1 MTAVRTLISLMCD
14 PSFDVRSY
22 DLGGAY
28 LGTKLERDVYVK
40 LPPEAGKD
48 AGRIIRLMKA
58 AYGLKSSGRDFV
70 KSLSKKILEFKH
82 GNTGFRKTFMDQCI
96 YVFEGAED
104 ATPFDYTSD
113 IRGVGKAETSK
124 SGESAKP
131 EPVRR
136 KQKMILLHYVD
147 DIIHSL
153 QQRPGFTRQVPRAS
167 TGSLEDHG

>member
-1 MTAVRTLISLMCD
+1 
-14 PSFDVRSY
+14 
-22 DLGGAY
+22 
-28 LGTKLERDVYVK
+28 
-40 LPPEAGKD
+40 
-48 AGRIIRLMKA
+48 MKA

-70 KSLSKKILEFKH
+70 QSLSKKILEFRH

-96 YVFEGAED
+96 YVFEGEED
-104 ATPFDYTSD
+104 ATPFDYASD

-147 DIIHSL
+147 DIILCSNDL
-153 QQRPGFTRQVPRAS
+153 ALRDKF
-167 TGSLEDHG
+167 LEHLREVWKITDEG